1 MSCDKGKAMKN
12 ILWVSDEPGWAY
24 DANAKALASHM
35 PQYKHHFRYTS
46 QVGPESVEAV
56 RSLMDIIV
64 AMNPAGFYMYGDN
77 FSKVVSIL
85 DTVRALGD
93 SNEARFAEVAGIIC
107 NNEFLLSYAN
117 DRNDNVMLQPNGVDL
132 EYFKP
137 CEEVIDRKLTVG
149 FAGNIQSHYRHYKGF
164 DVYQE
169 AANVMDIDQI
179 NILYGTE
186 SRLAPDRMVP
196 DFYHKIDCLILASE
210 NEGCSNVITEA
221 LACGVPVVCTKVGYH
236 GHALTDEEECL
247 FVEKRASSILNTFLR
262 LQEDRELL
270 NHMKLKAR
278 LFAENY
284 HNIKLVAVAYSMF
297 FDEIIQ

>member
-221 LACGVPVVCTKVGYH
+221 LACGVPAVCTKIGYH
-236 GHALTDEEECL
+236 GHALTDGDECL
-247 FVEKRASSILNTFLR
+247 FVEKSASSILNAFLK
-262 LQEDRELL
+262 LQGDKELL
-270 NHMKLKAR
+270 EHMKRRAR
-278 LFAENY
+278 LFAENH